1 MLELQKSVLTLNSD
15 DVEIPAKNAM
25 GDSNDK
31 WLTTKVSRYTN
42 DDITDKFDLD
52 TSIISEIQKT

>member
-1 MLELQKSVLTLNSD
+1 MLEMQKSVLTLNSD
-15 DVEIPAKNAM
+15 DIEIPAKNVM

>member
-15 DVEIPAKNAM
+15 DVEIPAKNVM